1 MDYYAHGKLLLTGEY
16 LVLHGAKSL
25 TVPTQKGQ
33 RLSVEPTSK
42 NYLEWSSVDVH
53 GAEWFSGTFDASGH
67 CLSSSDSNI
76 AEALS
81 QFLQSAK
88 LLGGKDFS
96 GQKAISTLE
105 FERDWGLGSSSTL
118 TSLLGQWLEV
128 DPMKLHWECSNG
140 SGYDVAIATHSQ
152 AGVYQKLERD
162 HQLDLVPYSPE
173 FSKDLYFV
181 HLNQKQNSSTDVR
194 AFLRD
199 HPITSEEIN
208 AIHQLTKE
216 WLNASTLS
224 RLETVINQHEELLS
238 KILNRPT
245 IKSSLFSDFSGSIKS
260 LGAWGGDFVL
270 ATGEASK
277 TYFPSKGFHTVLS
290 WSEMVL
296 S

>member
-16 LVLHGAKSL
+16 VVLHGAKSL
-25 TVPTQKGQ
+25 TVPTKKGQ
-33 RLSVEPTSK
+33 KLSVEPTSE

-53 GAEWFSGTFDASGH
+53 GDEWFSGTFDASGH
-67 CLSSSDSNI
+67 CLTSSNSKI
-76 AEALS
+76 AEGLS
-81 QFLQSAK
+81 LFLQTAK
-88 LLGGKDFS
+88 RLGGKDFV
-96 GQKAISTLE
+96 GQKAMSTLE

-118 TSLLGQWLEV
+118 TSLLGQWLEIE
-128 DPMKLHWECSNG
+128 PMTLHWECSNG

-152 AGVYQKLERD
+152 AGIYQKLERN
-162 HQLDLVPYSPE
+162 HHLDLVAYEPN

-181 HLNQKQNSSTDVR
+181 HLNQKQNSSEDVR

-199 HPITSEEIN
+199 HPITSQEVN
-208 AIHQLTKE
+208 AVNQLTEE

-238 KILNRPT
+238 QILNRPT
-245 IKSSLFSDFSGSIKS
+245 VKSSLFSDFSGSIKS

-277 TYFPSKGFHTVLS
+277 SYFPSKGYQTVLS